1 MSRFT
6 FKNTSTK
13 NRYKVTYISACRC
26 DYKNVGSLEFD
37 KSNILETYVSATD
50 FIQAGVEFAKNHVLS
65 PNICICRIDKMNIN
79 EVK

>member
-26 DYKNVGSLEFD
+26 DYKKVGSLEFD

>member
-50 FIQAGVEFAKNHVLS
+50 LIQAGVEFAKNHVLS